1 MGGQGAQPRPQ
12 PLRFLWGDRA
22 KGRQRSPLD
31 AQPTPKPSGAG
42 GGLQFNRHPCPPAR
56 VADGGFD
63 FDFDARQV
71 RTNPAKRGTKGG
83 TITEPRQNAY
93 GD

>member
-1 MGGQGAQPRPQ
+1 
-12 PLRFLWGDRA
+12 
-22 KGRQRSPLD
+22 
-31 AQPTPKPSGAG
+31 
-42 GGLQFNRHPCPPAR
+42 LQFNRHPCPPAR

-71 RTNPAKRGTKGG
+71 RINPAKRGTKGG

-93 GD
+93 GA